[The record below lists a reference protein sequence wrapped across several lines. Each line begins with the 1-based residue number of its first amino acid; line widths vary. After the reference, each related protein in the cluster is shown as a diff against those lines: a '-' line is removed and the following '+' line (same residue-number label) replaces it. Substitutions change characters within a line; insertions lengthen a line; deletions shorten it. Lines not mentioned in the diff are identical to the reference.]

1 MFEKP
6 YELTASGMKRLANDL
21 EYYANEYLP
30 QKAEELVRR
39 LAKLGLTEA
48 QIRISDL
55 PDRMGVTISCDIS
68 REAVDTSAML
78 MMIGPVKES
87 EKYPPFYIA
96 LAVEF
101 GTGITYNNDIN
112 PYALQLGYG
121 PGTYGQGK
129 GLDPGGWWYWK
140 SYDNEDT
147 DDGEVEGSSP
157 KGELIHTYGMQAR
170 KPLYSATLEM
180 QRQIA
185 DIAREVFNTK

>member
-6 YELTASGMKRLANDL
+6 YELTASGMKRLASDL

-30 QKAEELVRR
+30 QKAEELVRK

-48 QIRISDL
+48 QIKVSES
-55 PDRMGVTISCDIS
+55 PMGMGVTVSCDIK

-78 MMIGPVKES
+78 MMVGPVKES
-87 EKYPPFYIA
+87 EKYPPFYVA
-96 LAVEF
+96 LAIEF
-101 GTGITYNNDIN
+101 GTGITYNKLIH
-112 PYALQLGYG
+112 PYEAQMEMG

-129 GLDPGGWWYWK
+129 GLNPEGWWYWRD
-140 SYDNEDT
+140 S
-147 DDGEVEGSSP
+147 GESDENGNP
-157 KGELIHTYGMQAR
+157 KGEFVHTYGMQATM
-170 KPLYSATLEM
+170 PMYSATLEM